1 MTCLLSYPMERYIAS
16 ISNER
21 ELPMKPVILASLLA
35 LVLVAP
41 SVFAADET
49 VAVSAGKPA
58 LIVMDVQNAY
68 MPHMDEEDV
77 KIAVRMINATI
88 ALFREAGLPVIRVY
102 HSSPERGPE
111 PGTEPFQFPDS
122 IKVNDTDPMV
132 IKSKPSAFNGTD
144 LDQVLQDLGC
154 DTVFLS
160 GLSAVGCVLATYF
173 DADGRDYRTFMVRNG
188 LISHDAKL
196 TASVEEMT
204 GAVGYGAIEYML
216 LNAPR

>member
-1 MTCLLSYPMERYIAS
+1 
-16 ISNER
+16 
-21 ELPMKPVILASLLA
+21 MKSAIVTSLLA
-35 LVLVAP
+35 LLLVAP
-41 SVFAADET
+41 AALAAGEA
-49 VAVSAGKPA
+49 VAAPAGKPA
-58 LIVMDVQNAY
+58 LIVMDVQNAF

-88 ALFREAGLPVIRVY
+88 ALFREADLPVIRVY

-111 PGTEPFQFPDS
+111 PGTEPFQFPES
-122 IKVNDTDPMV
+122 IAVNDEDPMV
-132 IKSKPSAFNGTD
+132 VKSRPSAFNGTE
-144 LDQVLQDLGC
+144 LDQVLRDLGC

-173 DADGRDYRTFMVRNG
+173 DADGRDYRAFMVKNG
-188 LISHDAKL
+188 LISHDAEQ
-196 TASVEEMT
+196 TANVEEMT